1 MMVYIIIKFPGSSF
15 SHSEIKGGRAV
26 LPPTPAPPPKTD
38 VQKKYPE

>member
-26 LPPTPAPPPKTD
+26 LPPSPAPQQQSD